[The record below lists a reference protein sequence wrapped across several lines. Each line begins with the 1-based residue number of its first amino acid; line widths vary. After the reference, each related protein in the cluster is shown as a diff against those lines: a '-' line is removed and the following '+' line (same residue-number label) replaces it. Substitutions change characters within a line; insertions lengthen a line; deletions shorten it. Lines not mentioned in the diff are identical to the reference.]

1 MTLAISLERFLG
13 ICYPLS
19 GQKRKSRFYII
30 PVLVIAIFL
39 CIPRFMETKS
49 YEYNITKEVNTSND
63 ANVTDEVVGI
73 GVGLTVTDLRINAN
87 YVRYYFVGTHFFASF
102 AVPVTLIL
110 VLNCKILYEIFV
122 TKNRVQ
128 R

>member
-1 MTLAISLERFLG
+1 
-13 ICYPLS
+13 
-19 GQKRKSRFYII
+19 
-30 PVLVIAIFL
+30 
-39 CIPRFMETKS
+39 METKTT
-49 YEYNITKEVNTSND
+49 EYNITKEVNTSID
-63 ANVTDEVVGI
+63 TNVTEEVVGV
-73 GVGLTVTDLRINAN
+73 GVGLTYTNLRINAN

-122 TKNRVQ
+122 TKDRVQ

>member
-30 PVLVIAIFL
+30 PVLVVAILL
-39 CIPRFMETKS
+39 CIPRFMETKTF
-49 YEYNITKEVNTSND
+49 EYNITKEVNTSND
-63 ANVTDEVVGI
+63 VTEEIVGT
-73 GVGLTVTDLRINAN
+73 GVGLTYTDLRINAN

-122 TKNRVQ
+122 TKDRVQ